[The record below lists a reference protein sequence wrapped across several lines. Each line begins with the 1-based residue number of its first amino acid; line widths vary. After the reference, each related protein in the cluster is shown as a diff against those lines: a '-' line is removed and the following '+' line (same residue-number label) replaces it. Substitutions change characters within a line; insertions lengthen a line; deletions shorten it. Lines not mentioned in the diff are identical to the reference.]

1 DNWRRVIAA
10 YLPAGHVCGHKICY
24 FKEYKC
30 DPMVLLGIFNS
41 RLLDWLVT
49 IVSTNNSLPAYLVG
63 ALPFPK
69 LESGAR
75 STTEEFSDVCTR
87 VLDAA
92 PVDTPSAPEIAT
104 ELLSRAGLLS
114 DTTEAISAR
123 QACA

>member
-30 DPMVLLGIFNS
+30 DPMILLGIFDS

-69 LESGAR
+69 LDSTAR
-75 STTEEFSDVCTR
+75 STTEELPDAYRR
-87 VLDAA
+87 VLDA
-92 PVDTPSAPEIAT
+92 VQVEIPSAPKIAT
-104 ELLSRAGLLS
+104 ELLS
-114 DTTEAISAR
+114 
-123 QACA
+123 